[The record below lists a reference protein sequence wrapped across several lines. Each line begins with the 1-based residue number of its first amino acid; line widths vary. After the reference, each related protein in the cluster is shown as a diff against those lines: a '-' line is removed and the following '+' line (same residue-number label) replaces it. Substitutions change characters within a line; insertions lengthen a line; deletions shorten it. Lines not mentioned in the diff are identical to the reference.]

1 MSKVWLFADYSQ
13 AENRIVAWAGPVPLM
28 KEWFIKG
35 EDIHLNTAKII
46 GRTVQ
51 ENNIKM
57 PHGLFSK
64 SWEELTKKDPKERYI
79 GKQTNHA
86 NNYGLGKITF
96 AARTG
101 LPVKYAQIIQDIY
114 FTNFPEVKTG
124 YQAWIIEQI
133 NKIRT
138 LINPLGWK
146 RTFYDIFGPELERA
160 AFAWYPQST
169 IGLMLIRSLRRLCEI
184 IKVLPKSTIMTPANI
199 RSMGLDIQLQVHDSV
214 GVVTEESKLEQ
225 TARIVKDIME
235 FPIIVRGEPLISPV
249 DFKYGPNWGDL
260 RELKV

>member
-1 MSKVWLFADYSQ
+1 MKVWLFADYSQ

-51 ENNIKM
+51 ENNIQM
-57 PHGLFSK
+57 PHKLFTKPYS
-64 SWEELTKKDPKERYI
+64 SLTKEDKKERYI

-86 NNYGLGKITF
+86 NNYGLGEITF

-101 LPVKYAQIIQDIY
+101 LPRKFAGIVQDIY
-114 FTNFPEVKTG
+114 FKNFPEVRTG
-124 YQAWIIEQI
+124 YQAWIISQL
-133 NKIRT
+133 NKTRT

-146 RTFYDIFGPELERA
+146 RTFYDIYGPELERA

-169 IGLMLIRSLRRLCEI
+169 IGLMLIRALRRLCEI
-184 IKVLPKSTIMTPANI
+184 IKVPIKNMLWTPRNI
-199 RSMGLDIQLQVHDSV
+199 GSLGLDIQLQVHDSI
-214 GVVTEESKLEQ
+214 GVVTEEDKVEQ
-225 TARIVKDIME
+225 TALIIKDIME
-235 FPIIVRGEPLISPV
+235 SPIMIRDEPLVIPV
-249 DFKYGPNWGDL
+249 DFKYGPSWGDL
-260 RELKV
+260 HDLKL